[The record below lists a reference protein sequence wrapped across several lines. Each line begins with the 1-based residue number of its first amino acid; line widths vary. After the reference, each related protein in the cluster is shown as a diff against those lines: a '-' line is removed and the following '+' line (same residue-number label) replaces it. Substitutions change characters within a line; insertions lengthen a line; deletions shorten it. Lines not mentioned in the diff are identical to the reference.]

1 VSEPQANRRRSVL
14 RLLGYARPYAWLVA
28 IVILFSVLYGGGLT
42 GRYFNLKGLV
52 DDVALENARVDSIED
67 LLEHNSE
74 KLDRRKLREERRE
87 LKDRVKKNFTQIAL
101 AAGLL
106 ILVMPVVRLIRDY
119 ASEWVMS
126 RVLVDMQRDLAT
138 KLLRLP
144 LARHQQD
151 SRGDA
156 ISRITSDTF
165 VANRMQSMIYGD
177 FLEDIGVVIMA
188 LVGAFILSWQLSLAL
203 LVVGPPVAIVMSV
216 FGRRIRKAAHRRQEQ
231 VSEVLQ
237 RIVQILSG
245 IKVIKAFGAEK
256 LEADAFQYEL
266 MRYFRRAVK
275 VVKNRVY
282 SRALVEFVSQFV
294 MLAVLFLG
302 IWAVIGDFWGLT
314 LGTLVA
320 FSFVAGSLYKPLKA
334 LTHVWN
340 GIHDALPSANRI
352 FEVLDT
358 PEELTEDPGAR
369 PITRLESGIRF
380 RDVVFNYGREEVL
393 RGLDLEIPA
402 GQTVALVGPTG
413 AGKTTV
419 ADLVLRFHD
428 PESGSVEF
436 DGTDARK
443 LTRTSLREM
452 CALVSQDPFLF
463 DATILEN
470 IRYGRQDASQGEIVE
485 AARAANAHEFIEKLP
500 EGYQTRV
507 GELGSQLSGGQ
518 RQRITIARAMLR
530 DPQILILDEPTSA
543 LDARAEQVVQE
554 AVANLMK
561 GRTVIVIAHRLSTV
575 QAADKIAVLEGGRI
589 SATGTHEELCSRPG
603 LYQEL
608 VRLQLNDGAAA
619 AEPA

>member
-1 VSEPQANRRRSVL
+1 
-14 RLLGYARPYAWLVA
+14 
-28 IVILFSVLYGGGLT
+28 
-42 GRYFNLKGLV
+42 
-52 DDVALENARVDSIED
+52 
-67 LLEHNSE
+67 
-74 KLDRRKLREERRE
+74 
-87 LKDRVKKNFTQIAL
+87 
-101 AAGLL
+101 
-106 ILVMPVVRLIRDY
+106 
-119 ASEWVMS
+119 
-126 RVLVDMQRDLAT
+126 
-138 KLLRLP
+138 
-144 LARHQQD
+144 
-151 SRGDA
+151 
-156 ISRITSDTF
+156 
-165 VANRMQSMIYGD
+165 
-177 FLEDIGVVIMA
+177 
-188 LVGAFILSWQLSLAL
+188 L

-470 IRYGRQDASQGEIVE
+470 IRYGRQDASQGENVE

-500 EGYQTRV
+500 DRYETLV
-507 GELGSQLSGGQ
+507 GERGVKLSGGQ
-518 RQRITIARAMLR
+518 QQRLAIARAILAS
-530 DPQILILDEPTSA
+530 PGILILDEATSN
-543 LDARAEQVVQE
+543 LDTESEQLIQASLARLLED
-554 AVANLMK
+554 
-561 GRTVIVIAHRLSTV
+561 RTTFVIAHRLSTIRR
-575 QAADKIAVLEGGRI
+575 ADVILLMEAGRVVER
-589 SATGTHEELCSRPG
+589 GTHESLMAARG
-603 LYQEL
+603 LYYDMVVRQAESHQEQDVVPL
-608 VRLQLNDGAAA
+608 
-619 AEPA
+619 